1 MMRKHGEGHLQ
12 LRVSKSNELIVGQ
25 FAKPLGG
32 VNSTDRV
39 ASPGFPDFVVLDWWD
54 KADERAIPNT
64 PLRTRTTLQA
74 VGRKQVEV
82 KRLAA
87 VFARDSDFLVEPNC
101 QTTTGLWL
109 SADPVVFLPRPTS
122 AAELGPDN
130 DGVWNG

>member
-1 MMRKHGEGHLQ
+1 
-12 LRVSKSNELIVGQ
+12 
-25 FAKPLGG
+25 
-32 VNSTDRV
+32 
-39 ASPGFPDFVVLDWWD
+39 
-54 KADERAIPNT
+54 
-64 PLRTRTTLQA
+64 
-74 VGRKQVEV
+74 VEV

-122 AAELGPDN
+122 ATELGPDN